1 MIEKSTNSSEQ
12 QLNLSSTQRSGIMI
26 ALILGAFVAIL
37 NETLLSNALNDLM
50 KELSV
55 TATTVQWLSTA
66 YMLVVG
72 ILVPVTAL
80 LQKWFTT
87 RQLFS
92 AAMIIFTIGT
102 LIAGFSGSFE
112 ILLAGRIVQALGTG
126 LILPLLMNTIL
137 IIYPPEKRGA
147 AMGIMGLVIVVAPAI
162 GPTLS
167 GIIVDHL
174 SWEWLFFI
182 MLPFALVSI
191 IIGLKFLVNVSEIT
205 KPKVDYLS
213 ILFSTVGFG
222 GIVYGFSSSG
232 AEGWDSPEVYGTII
246 AGVIGLI
253 LLVVRSLRIEN
264 PILDFRVFKYPMF
277 SLTVVLL
284 VVVMM
289 TMFSTM
295 TLLPLFL
302 QSVLMVTAFTSGLIM
317 LPGSLVNGILAPVSG
332 KLFDKFGAKIL
343 VIPGLILIAGSLYLF
358 STLQLDSSKGTIIA
372 YHIILMIG
380 IALVMMP
387 VQTYGLNQLSKEYY
401 ASGSAIM
408 NTLQQVAGAIGT
420 ALFISIMSSSTENYI
435 EDNVTNP
442 KDPQQLLQG
451 ALHGFETTFTIAM
464 ILAVVALVI
473 AFFIKT
479 TKKATK

>member
-1 MIEKSTNSSEQ
+1 MIENTTENTKEIKISS
-12 QLNLSSTQRSGIMI
+12 NQRTGIMI

-37 NETLLSNALNDLM
+37 NETLLGNALNDLM
-50 KELSV
+50 KELHV
-55 TATTVQWLSTA
+55 EATTVQWLSTA

-87 RQLFS
+87 RQMFTT
-92 AAMIIFTIGT
+92 AMIVFTIGT
-102 LIAGFSGSFE
+102 LIAGFSSSFE
-112 ILLAGRIVQALGTG
+112 LLLIGRIVQAMGTG

-174 SWEWLFFI
+174 SWEWLFFT
-182 MLPFALVSI
+182 MLPFALISI
-191 IIGLKFLVNVSEIT
+191 AVGLKYLVNVSEIT
-205 KPKVDYLS
+205 KPKVDFLS
-213 ILFSTVGFG
+213 ILFSTIGFG

-232 AEGWDSPEVYGTII
+232 SEGWGAVEVYGTII
-246 AGVIGLI
+246 VGVVALV
-253 LLVVRSLRIEN
+253 LLVIRSLRIKN
-264 PILDFRVFKYPMF
+264 PILDFRVFKFPMF
-277 SLTVVLL
+277 SLTVVLM

-289 TMFSTM
+289 TMFSSM

-302 QSVLMVTAFTSGLIM
+302 QSVLLLTAFASGLVM
-317 LPGSLVNGILAPVSG
+317 LPGSLVNGVLAPVSG
-332 KLFDKFGAKIL
+332 KLFDKFGPKVL
-343 VIPGLILIAGSLYLF
+343 VIPGLVFVAVAMYLF
-358 STLQLDSSKGTIIA
+358 STLQLDSTKGEVIT
-372 YHIILMIG
+372 YHIILMVG

-387 VQTYGLNQLSKEYY
+387 AQTYGLNQLTKEYY
-401 ASGSAIM
+401 GSGSAIM

-435 EDNVTNP
+435 ENEVTNP
-442 KDPQQLLQG
+442 KDPNQLLAG
-451 ALHGFETTFTIAM
+451 ALHGFETTFIVGM
-464 ILAVVALVI
+464 ILAIIALII
-473 AFFIKT
+473 ALFIKVD
-479 TKKATK
+479 KKNK